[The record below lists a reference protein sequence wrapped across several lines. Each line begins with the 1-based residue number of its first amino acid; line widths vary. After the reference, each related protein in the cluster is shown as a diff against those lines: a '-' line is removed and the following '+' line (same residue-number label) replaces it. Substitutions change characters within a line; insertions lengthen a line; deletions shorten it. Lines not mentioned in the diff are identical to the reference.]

1 MRICRLPVCSNDQ
14 RRSGYMNTVSL
25 FTLKK
30 RLGKKVVRRPTIYH
44 VVFFFVRV
52 MFRSLLIAV
61 FLHLAWG

>member
-1 MRICRLPVCSNDQ
+1 
-14 RRSGYMNTVSL
+14 
-25 FTLKK
+25 
-30 RLGKKVVRRPTIYH
+30 VVRRPTIYH